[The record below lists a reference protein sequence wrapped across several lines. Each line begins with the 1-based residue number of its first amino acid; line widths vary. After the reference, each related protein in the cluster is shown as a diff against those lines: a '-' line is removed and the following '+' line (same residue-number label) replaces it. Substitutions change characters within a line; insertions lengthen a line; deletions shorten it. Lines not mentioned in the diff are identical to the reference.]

1 MVAQS
6 TLQMASGSS
15 LVMITGPPAFPA
27 GSIVPDSAISR
38 LGWVGPMT
46 EQW

>member
-15 LVMITGPPAFPA
+15 LVMITGPPDFPA
-27 GSIVPDSAISR
+27 GSIVPDNAIRR

>member
-15 LVMITGPPAFPA
+15 LVMITGPPALPP
-27 GSIVPDSAISR
+27 GSIVPDSAMSR

>member
-1 MVAQS
+1 MVGQLA
-6 TLQMASGSS
+6 LQMASVSS
-15 LVMITGPPAFPA
+15 LVMITGPPAFPP
-27 GSIVPDSAISR
+27 GSIVPDSAMSR

>member
-1 MVAQS
+1 MVVQS

-15 LVMITGPPAFPA
+15 LVMMTGPPAFPA
-27 GSIVPDSAISR
+27 GSIVPDSAIRR